1 MHGQSYARARSC
13 LEPWS
18 LCAAL
23 GERAT
28 WSKLRK
34 APALPLMSGRCRH
47 LRLHQSEPPLPC
59 PLWRHASAL
68 SRPPPL
74 SIASIQ
80 LCSRLASPRSTPLH
94 SRPIT
99 APPPPSYSAFAYSR
113 LHTSH
118 MAVMRRLALLHRWAM
133 GRPHQSMTHDGP
145 SAGPYSST
153 PICDAVEASAGI
165 YAACLMPIQNSR
177 ASAAHG

>member
-13 LEPWS
+13 LEPWA

-23 GERAT
+23 CERAT
-28 WSKLRK
+28 WRKLRK
-34 APALPLMSGRCRH
+34 TAPALPLMSGRCRH

-80 LCSRLASPRSTPLH
+80 LCSRLASPRLVSP
-94 SRPIT
+94 
-99 APPPPSYSAFAYSR
+99 
-113 LHTSH
+113 
-118 MAVMRRLALLHRWAM
+118 RLAPLRSAPLSPDYRSPAALLQRVCLFQAPYFPHGGHATTGTPSQM
-133 GRPHQSMTHDGP
+133 GHGP
-145 SAGPYSST
+145 AT
-153 PICDAVEASAGI
+153 PINDPRWPECGSILEYSH
-165 YAACLMPIQNSR
+165 L
-177 ASAAHG
+177 

>member
-1 MHGQSYARARSC
+1 MEQAAENGSGTPTDVREVQTPS
-13 LEPWS
+13 
-18 LCAAL
+18 AAL
-23 GERAT
+23 V
-28 WSKLRK
+28 
-34 APALPLMSGRCRH
+34 
-47 LRLHQSEPPLPC
+47 EPPLPC

-80 LCSRLASPRSTPLH
+80 LCSRLASSRSAPLHSPPLH

-165 YAACLMPIQNSR
+165 YACLSHAHPKQP
-177 ASAAHG
+177 ASVATVSALPPRSG